1 MTIVVQ
7 DGEMVFLS
15 ANTYS
20 MNFKTKGV
28 SIMICTVKKISI
40 NVLGVDFHSRFRGRK
55 GNFQI
60 KFH

>member
-1 MTIVVQ
+1 MKIVAQ

-40 NVLGVDFHSRFRGRK
+40 SVLGVDFHSRFRNRK
-55 GNFQI
+55 ANFQI